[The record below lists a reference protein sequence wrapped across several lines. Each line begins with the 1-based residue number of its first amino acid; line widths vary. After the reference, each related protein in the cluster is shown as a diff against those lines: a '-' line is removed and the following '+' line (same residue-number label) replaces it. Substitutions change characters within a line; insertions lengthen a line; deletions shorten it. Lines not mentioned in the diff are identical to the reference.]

1 MVKVPYQKQP
11 TTYDEQVAKLASRG
25 MVIADAAKAAQLL
38 HDINYYRFGAYWLG
52 FEHDHATHQFKAG
65 TTFEQVVMLY
75 EFDRALRLMVLDA
88 IERFEVSARAQWTYH
103 MSHKYGAHA
112 HTIEGVH
119 ERTLWARNIDDL
131 RKETQRADE
140 VFIDHL
146 TQKYAEAL
154 PPIWAVSEVMSFG
167 LLSRWYKSLRVNSV
181 RKAIAARYQVYPDV
195 LESWLQHFTVVRNNC
210 AHHSRLWNR
219 WFDRVALM
227 IPKRHAVLEG
237 EFFAPKNKLYNSL
250 LVLAFLMRTITGDD
264 SWKQSLLTLIDANLT
279 VPLADM
285 GFPEN
290 WRTMAIWN

>member
-1 MVKVPYQKQP
+1 MAFADK
-11 TTYDEQVAKLASRG
+11 ALA
-25 MVIADAAKAAQLL
+25 AAVLR
-38 HDINYYRFGAYWLG
+38 DTNYYRLGAYWLG
-52 FEHDHATHQFKAG
+52 FEHDHATHQFMAG
-65 TTFEQVVMLY
+65 TSFEQVVALY
-75 EFDRALRLMVLDA
+75 EFDRALRLIVLDA

-103 MSHKYGAHA
+103 MSHTYGAHA
-112 HTIEGVH
+112 HMVDAAH
-119 ERTLWARNIDDL
+119 EKTLWTRNIDDL
-131 RKETQRADE
+131 RKETIRADE

-181 RKAIAARYQVYPDV
+181 RKAIASRYQVHPDV

-227 IPKRHAVLEG
+227 IPKRHAVIEG
-237 EFFAPKNKLYNSL
+237 EFFTAKNKLYNSL
-250 LVLAFLMRTITGDD
+250 LVLAFLMRTITGGD
-264 SWKQSLLTLIDANLT
+264 SWKQSLLELIDANPA
-279 VPLADM
+279 VRLADM
-285 GFPEN
+285 GFPDN

>member
-1 MVKVPYQKQP
+1 M
-11 TTYDEQVAKLASRG
+11 EF
-25 MVIADAAKAAQLL
+25 ADTARAAEVLR
-38 HDINYYRFGAYWLG
+38 DTNYYRLGAYWLG
-52 FEHDHATHQFKAG
+52 FEQDHATHQFKKG
-65 TTFEQVVMLY
+65 TAFEQVVALY
-75 EFDRALRLMVLDA
+75 EFDRALRLLVLDA

-103 MSHKYGAHA
+103 LSHAYGAHA
-112 HTIEGVH
+112 HTVEAAH
-119 ERTLWARNIDDL
+119 ERTLWARNVEDL
-131 RKETQRADE
+131 TKETQRADE

-146 TQKYAEAL
+146 TQKYAETL

-181 RKAIAARYQVYPDV
+181 RKAIAARYQVHPDV

-227 IPKRHAVLEG
+227 IPKRHPVLEG
-237 EFFAPKNKLYNSL
+237 EFFTTKNKLYNSL
-250 LVLAFLMRTITGDD
+250 LVLAFLTHTIMGGDE
-264 SWKQSLLTLIDANLT
+264 WKQSLLALINANPA

-290 WRTMAIWN
+290 WRTMAIWA